1 MEDRP
6 PVTAGVR
13 RSRRIGLL
21 TLKRTPLGAI
31 LVEKGVITPEQLDQ
45 ALAEQ
50 RRQSNAKRIGQIL
63 IDMRFASEQAV
74 LSALSEQL
82 ECPLIDIN
90 VTPPDP
96 EALQIVPSEFA
107 LRHHL
112 LPLQQTDHTLTVAMA
127 DPLDVQSIDDLRL
140 LTGFSVR
147 PMLASPQEINRAVQ
161 QFYMSRMLQDVEAH
175 EQTAQDDESLDVAD
189 LQKMAREELVI
200 QMVNMIINQGIQ
212 DRASDIHIEPFEREL
227 RVRYRIDG
235 VLHEI
240 NAPPKRFHPAII
252 SRIKILSDM
261 NIAERRLPQDGRMRL
276 RAAGRQIDLRV
287 STVPTLYGE
296 SAVLRILDKQT
307 AMLGL
312 RELGMHGLMF
322 ERFRR
327 LIQEPHGIIL
337 VTGPTGSGKTT
348 TLYAALNE
356 IYSTER
362 KIITIEDPVEYQLNG
377 INQIQ
382 VHPQIDLT
390 FANGL
395 RHIVRQDP
403 DIIMVGEIRD
413 TETVEIAIH
422 AALTGHLVF
431 STLHT
436 NDAAGAVSRMLDMGA
451 EPYLVAS
458 SLIGTIA
465 QRLVRV
471 NCPRCRRPVTEK
483 AVELH
488 EIGISEAQAQ
498 QHPLH
503 AGAGCPECRG
513 VGYRGRSGLFEMLT
527 VDDAMRQ
534 MIVRRE
540 PATVIKQYGVRQ
552 QGMVTLLQDG
562 RRRALAGD
570 TTVKEVLRVCQRED
584 FE

>member
-1 MEDRP
+1 VLKLNQTPIGAMLLE
-6 PVTAGVR
+6 
-13 RSRRIGLL
+13 RS
-21 TLKRTPLGAI
+21 
-31 LVEKGVITPEQLDQ
+31 LVSREQLDQ

-50 RRQSNAKRIGQIL
+50 RRHGNVRRLGEIL
-63 IDMRFASEQAV
+63 VESRAISEAALLQV
-74 LSALSEQL
+74 LSDQL
-82 ECPLIDIN
+82 HCPLVDLN
-90 VTPPDP
+90 RQPP
-96 EALQIVPSEFA
+96 EADAISIVPSEFA

-112 LPLQQTDHTLTVAMA
+112 LPIRQDDHTLTVAMA
-127 DPLDVQSIDDLRL
+127 DPLDIQSIDDLRL
-140 LTGFSVR
+140 LTGFSVV
-147 PMLASPQEINRAVQ
+147 PMLASPSEIRRAAEQLYMQQMLEDVQSQEQVT
-161 QFYMSRMLQDVEAH
+161 SEEDG
-175 EQTAQDDESLDVAD
+175 LDVAD

-200 QMVNMIINQGIQ
+200 QMVNLIINQAIQ
-212 DRASDIHIEPFEREL
+212 DRASDIHVEPFEREL
-227 RVRYRIDG
+227 RIRYRVDG
-235 VLHEI
+235 VLREV
-240 NAPPKRFHPAII
+240 NAPPKRLHAAII
-252 SRIKILSDM
+252 SRVKILSDM
-261 NIAERRLPQDGRMRL
+261 NIAERRLPQDGRMRI

-312 RELGMHGLMF
+312 RELGMFGEMF
-322 ERFRR
+322 QKFRY
-327 LIQEPHGIIL
+327 LITEPHGIIL

-356 IYSTER
+356 IYSPEK

-382 VHPQIDLT
+382 VHPQINLT

-403 DIIMVGEIRD
+403 DVIMVGEIRD

-436 NDAAGAVSRMLDMGA
+436 NDAAGAISRMLDMGA

-458 SLIGTIA
+458 SLIGSIA
-465 QRLVRV
+465 QRLIRI
-471 NCPRCRRPVTEK
+471 NCPRCKSQVTENP
-483 AVELH
+483 VELNQVG
-488 EIGISEAQAQ
+488 IGPDVADTTPI
-498 QHPLH
+498 L
-503 AGAGCPECRG
+503 AGQGCPECRG
-513 VGYRGRSGLFEMLT
+513 VGFRGRSGLFEMLT
-527 VDDAMRQ
+527 VDDSVRGMIVNRTPSTEIRQYAMRN
-534 MIVRRE
+534 
-540 PATVIKQYGVRQ
+540 
-552 QGMVTLLQDG
+552 QGMHTLLQDG
-562 RRRALAGD
+562 RRRILSGD

>member
-1 MEDRP
+1 LQEE
-6 PVTAGVR
+6 
-13 RSRRIGLL
+13 
-21 TLKRTPLGAI
+21 AI
-31 LVEKGVITPEQLDQ
+31 TQAQLDQ

-50 RRQSNAKRIGQIL
+50 RRLNHTKRLGEIL
-63 IDMRFASEQAV
+63 VAQRIVSEANLLKV
-74 LSALSEQL
+74 LSRQLDCPVVDLNEQ
-82 ECPLIDIN
+82 
-90 VTPPDP
+90 PPDRD
-96 EALQIVPSEFA
+96 ALQIVPSEFA

-112 LPLQQTDHTLTVAMA
+112 LPLRQTDHTLTVAMA
-127 DPLDVQSIDDLRL
+127 DPLDIQSMDDLRL
-140 LTGFSVR
+140 LTGYDVEAV
-147 PMLASPQEINRAVQ
+147 LASPSDIRRALE
-161 QFYMSRMLQDVEAH
+161 QFYMSQMIQDVK
-175 EQTAQDDESLDVAD
+175 EQEQAAAEEDSLDVAD

-200 QMVNMIINQGIQ
+200 QMVNLLINQAIQ
-212 DRASDIHIEPFEREL
+212 DRASDVHIEPFEREL

-235 VLHEI
+235 VLHEV

-261 NIAERRLPQDGRMRL
+261 DIAERRLPQDGRMRI
-276 RAAGRQIDLRV
+276 RSSGRQIDLRV

-296 SAVLRILDKQT
+296 SAVMRILDKQT

-312 RELGMHGLMF
+312 PELGMFGAMF
-322 ERFRR
+322 DRFRR

-356 IYSTER
+356 IYSPEK
-362 KIITIEDPVEYQLNG
+362 KIITIEDPVEYQLSG

-382 VHPQIDLT
+382 VHPQIGLT

-413 TETVEIAIH
+413 AETVDIAIH

-436 NDAAGAVSRMLDMGA
+436 NDAAGAISRLLDMGA

-458 SLIGTIA
+458 SLIGSIA
-465 QRLVRV
+465 QRLVRI
-471 NCPRCRRPVTEK
+471 NCPRCKTPITEK
-483 AVELH
+483 PVDLNEV
-488 EIGISEAQAQ
+488 GITPDMTRT
-498 QHPLH
+498 HPVM
-503 AGAGCPECRG
+503 AGSGCPECRG
-513 VGYRGRSGLFEMLT
+513 VGFRGRSGLFEMLT
-527 VDDAMRQ
+527 VDDAIRQ
-534 MIVRRE
+534 MIVKRAASNE
-540 PATVIKQYGVRQ
+540 IKQYAMRQ

-562 RRRALAGD
+562 RRRILAGD
-570 TTVKEVLRVCQRED
+570 TTVREVLRVCQRED

>member
-1 MEDRP
+1 M
-6 PVTAGVR
+6 
-13 RSRRIGLL
+13 L
-21 TLKRTPLGAI
+21 TLKRALLGSI
-31 LVEKGVITPEQLDQ
+31 LVEQGSITPEQLEL

-50 RRQSNAKRIGQIL
+50 RRLNHTKRIGEIL
-63 IDMRFASEQAV
+63 VSMRLLSENALLQ
-74 LSALSEQL
+74 ALSRQL
-82 ECPLIDIN
+82 ECPLVDIN
-90 VTPPDP
+90 QDPPDQ
-96 EALQIVPSEFA
+96 EALKIVPSEFA
-107 LRHHL
+107 LRHSL
-112 LPLQQTDHTLTVAMA
+112 LPLHQRDGKLVVAMA
-127 DPLDVQSIDDLRL
+127 DPLDIQSIDDLRL
-140 LTGFSVR
+140 LTGYEVEAC
-147 PMLASPQEINRAVQ
+147 LASPADIRRAVE
-161 QFYMSRMLQDVEAH
+161 QFYMSQILEEVH
-175 EQTAQDDESLDVAD
+175 EQEQAIADEDSLDVAD

-200 QMVNMIINQGIQ
+200 QMVNLIINQAIQ
-212 DRASDIHIEPFEREL
+212 DRASDIHVEPFERDL

-235 VLHEI
+235 VLHEQ
-240 NAPPKRFHPAII
+240 NAPPKRYHPAII

-261 NIAERRLPQDGRMRL
+261 NIAERRLPQDGRMRI
-276 RAAGRQIDLRV
+276 RSAGRQIDLRV

-296 SAVLRILDKQT
+296 AAVLRILDKQT

-312 RELGMHGLMF
+312 PELGMQGRVF
-322 ERFRR
+322 DRFRR
-327 LIQEPHGIIL
+327 LILEPHGIIL

-356 IYSTER
+356 IYSTEK

-395 RHIVRQDP
+395 RSIVRQDP

-413 TETVEIAIH
+413 RETVEIAIH

-436 NDAAGAVSRMLDMGA
+436 NDAAGAVSRLLDMGA

-458 SLIGTIA
+458 SLIGVVA
-465 QRLVRV
+465 QRLIRV
-471 NCPRCRRPVTEK
+471 NCPRCKRPVEENPL
-483 AVELH
+483 ELVA
-488 EIGISEAQAQ
+488 IGITQEQVKQS
-498 QHPLH
+498 PIM

-513 VGYRGRSGLFEMLT
+513 VGFRGRSGLFEMLT
-527 VDDAMRQ
+527 VDDAVRAQ
-534 MIVRRE
+534 IVQRAPSTE
-540 PATVIKQYGVRQ
+540 IKHYCIKHQE
-552 QGMVTLLQDG
+552 MTTLLQDG
-562 RRRALAGD
+562 RRRVLAGD

>member
-1 MEDRP
+1 M
-6 PVTAGVR
+6 
-13 RSRRIGLL
+13 L
-21 TLKRTPLGAI
+21 TLKRVPLGTLLVQEGAI
-31 LVEKGVITPEQLDQ
+31 TQSQLDQ

-50 RRQSNAKRIGQIL
+50 RRRNHTRRLGEIL
-63 IDMRFASEQAV
+63 VEMRAISETNLLTI
-74 LSALSEQL
+74 LSKQL
-82 ECPLIDIN
+82 ECPVVDLVAD
-90 VTPPDP
+90 PPSP
-96 EALQIVPSEFA
+96 EALQVVPSEFA
-107 LRHHL
+107 LRHQL
-112 LPLQQTDHTLTVAMA
+112 VPLRQTDHTLIVAMA
-127 DPLDVQSIDDLRL
+127 DPLDVQSMDDLRL
-140 LTGFSVR
+140 LTGYRVEPR
-147 PMLASPQEINRAVQ
+147 LASPTDIRRAVE
-161 QFYMSRMLQDVEAH
+161 QFYMSQMLQDVR
-175 EQTAQDDESLDVAD
+175 EQEQAAAEEESLDIAD

-200 QMVNMIINQGIQ
+200 QMVNLIINQAIQ

-235 VLHEI
+235 VLHEV
-240 NAPPKRFHPAII
+240 NAPPKRFHPAIV

-261 NIAERRLPQDGRMRL
+261 NIAERRLPQDGRMRI
-276 RAAGRQIDLRV
+276 RAGGRQIDLRI
-287 STVPTLYGE
+287 STVPTLFGE
-296 SAVLRILDKQT
+296 SVVMRILDKQT

-312 RELGMHGLMF
+312 WELGMQGAMF
-322 ERFRR
+322 DRFHR

-356 IYSTER
+356 IYSDEK
-362 KIITIEDPVEYQLNG
+362 KIITIEDPVEYQLSG

-413 TETVEIAIH
+413 RETVEIAIH

-436 NDAAGAVSRMLDMGA
+436 NDAAGAISRLLDMGA

-458 SLIGTIA
+458 SLIGSIA
-465 QRLVRV
+465 QRLVRI
-471 NCPRCRRPVTEK
+471 NCTRCKGPITEK
-483 AVELH
+483 PLVLN
-488 EIGISEAQAQ
+488 EIGITPEMLQE
-498 QHPLH
+498 HTLM
-503 AGAGCPECRG
+503 AGSGCPECRG
-513 VGYRGRSGLFEMLT
+513 VGFRGRTGLFEMLT
-527 VDDAMRQ
+527 IDDNIRQ

-540 PATVIKQYGVRQ
+540 PANVIKQYAIQ
-552 QGMVTLLQDG
+552 KQGMVTLLQDG
-562 RRRALAGD
+562 RNKVLEGK

-584 FE
+584 FDI